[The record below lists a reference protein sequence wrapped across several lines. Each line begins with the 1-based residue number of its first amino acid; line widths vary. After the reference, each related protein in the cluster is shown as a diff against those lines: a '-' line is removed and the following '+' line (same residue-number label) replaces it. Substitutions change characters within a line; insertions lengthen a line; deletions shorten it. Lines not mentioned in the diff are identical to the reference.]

1 MEKRNELGENR
12 PRIRSQVLVRGG
24 FFLGLFAVLAL
35 VSVSL
40 AWSKAQLRQKKDEIR
55 QETEE
60 TPLYLPDAKYIR
72 LVTLGFD
79 TFWSRILW
87 FNTVNYFG
95 KQFLADSDY
104 RWLYHNCKLV
114 TQLDERAT
122 HAFEFCGTLL
132 SWMAREPERSNE
144 ILTHAIQAHPD
155 AWRFR
160 YLRGFNYWYFL
171 SRRDLAKEDFR
182 IGSTLPEAPPVLAS
196 LATRLMVAEDDPQTA
211 IAFLVDLIENTK
223 DEHVKQA
230 LGEKLKRAV
239 INLEGRKLCRPEQY
253 KAIGYLPEHPYFYD
267 HLTVYETLDFF
278 ASLHEITQPER
289 ARRIRETLGLVG
301 LADRAKSPVR
311 ALSKGLKQRLGFAQ
325 AMINKPELLLLDEP
339 FSGLDPL
346 GRAETRNLVM
356 DLKKKGTTIFLSS
369 HILSDVEHICDR
381 VGIMARGDLK
391 RVFSLEE
398 TPSLFGQS
406 FELGIRVGFGLEDL
420 AQHISENAV
429 SRRQKNTLSGTV
441 HLLEFSNYDQATK
454 CMKDAL
460 TEGLQIVSFRSSGP
474 SLEDIFV
481 DITLESQKGPG
492 DLKDL

>member
-239 INLEGRKLCRPEQY
+239 ISRDRRILNKAVVIFHDKFGRRPLSLSELVE
-253 KAIGYLPEHPYFYD
+253 KGIMNRLPIEPFGGMYSID
-267 HLTVYETLDFF
+267 RETGEVKTSSGEKDLDFF
-278 ASLHEITQPER
+278 GKT
-289 ARRIRETLGLVG
+289 
-301 LADRAKSPVR
+301 ADTGIYKYEY
-311 ALSKGLKQRLGFAQ
+311 QR
-325 AMINKPELLLLDEP
+325 
-339 FSGLDPL
+339 
-346 GRAETRNLVM
+346 
-356 DLKKKGTTIFLSS
+356 
-369 HILSDVEHICDR
+369 
-381 VGIMARGDLK
+381 
-391 RVFSLEE
+391 
-398 TPSLFGQS
+398 
-406 FELGIRVGFGLEDL
+406 
-420 AQHISENAV
+420 
-429 SRRQKNTLSGTV
+429 
-441 HLLEFSNYDQATK
+441 
-454 CMKDAL
+454 
-460 TEGLQIVSFRSSGP
+460 
-474 SLEDIFV
+474 
-481 DITLESQKGPG
+481 
-492 DLKDL
+492 